1 VRFISLITVIG
12 LALGSLERVQSARGD
27 VKQGGDS

>member
-12 LALGSLERVQSARGD
+12 PALGSLERVESAPVE